1 MCRVRISSTRRLLA
15 ALAVLCGLVAAVS
28 GAGALLTSAD
38 NLHDPAFRC
47 DSVEQ
52 TAYNACLEQAQLATP
67 FHLPTGLWTVTLAS
81 AICAMVAITALLA
94 HTRRT
99 RES

>member
-1 MCRVRISSTRRLLA
+1 MSISATRRLLA
-15 ALAVLCGLVAAVS
+15 GLAVLCGLVAAVT
-28 GAGALLTSAD
+28 GAGALLASAD
-38 NLHDPAFRC
+38 NLHDPGFRC

-52 TAYNACLEQAQLATP
+52 AAYNACLEQAQLATP
-67 FHLPTGLWTVTLAS
+67 FRLHSGLWTVTLAS

-99 RES
+99 RAN